1 MKSSAKKPAK
11 PKAPP
16 EKKLPAGPTAAVMPL
31 GAVNYLFI
39 ALGMAV
45 IAASYTVMYLEN
57 EVDGFFSLNICPFT
71 LVAAYAW
78 IIYAIFHRPRNGR
91 AQTTG

>member
-11 PKAPP
+11 QKAPA
-16 EKKLPAGPTAAVMPL
+16 EKKQPEASKAVVMPL

-39 ALGMAV
+39 ALGVAV
-45 IAASYTVMYLEN
+45 IAASYAVMYLEN
-57 EVDGFFSLNICPFT
+57 EVDGFFSLNVCPFT

-78 IIYAIFHRPRNGR
+78 IIYAIFHRPRNGKES
-91 AQTTG
+91 AAG